1 MSIDSHPES
10 WYAFWSKRLVRTV
23 LGSMLTGIWV
33 FSMEILYISYAEF
46 FKVTCTSVQ
55 ELYRSSLVCPLILIR
70 SAAFWCKRL
79 VGTVLGS
86 MLTGIWVFSMEI
98 LYISYGEFFKVTCTS
113 VQELYR
119 SSLVCPL
126 ILIRRAAF
134 WCKRL
139 VCTVLGSMLTGIWVF
154 SMEILYI
161 SYGEFFKVTCTSVQ
175 ELYRSSLVCPLILI
189 RRAAFWC
196 KRLVC
201 TVLGSMLTG
210 IWVFSMEILYIS
222 YGEFFKVTC
231 TSVQELYRS
240 SLVCPLILIRRAAF
254 WCKRLVCTVLG
265 SMLTGIWVFSMEILY
280 SYAEFF
286 KVTCT
291 AVQELYRSSL
301 VCPLI
306 LIRRAAFWSKRLV
319 RTVLGSMLTGIWVF
333 SMEILYISYAEF
345 FKVTCTSVQELYRS
359 SLVCPLILIRSA
371 AFWCNRLVCTV
382 LGSMLT
388 GIWVFSMEILYI
400 SYGEFFKV
408 TCTSVQ
414 ELYRS
419 SLVCPLILN
428 RRAAFWSKRLV
439 RTVLGSMLTGISVFS
454 MEMLYISYAEI
465 FKGTCTSV
473 QELYR
478 SSLVCPLIFIRRAA
492 FWWKRLVGTVLGSML
507 TGIWV
512 FSMEIVYISYVEFFK
527 VTCTSV
533 QELYRSSLVCPLI
546 LIRRAAFWCKRL
558 VRTVLGSMLTGIWVF
573 SMEILYSYGEFF
585 KVTCTAVQE
594 LYRSS
599 LVCPLILIWRAAFWC
614 KRLVCT
620 VLGSMLTGI
629 WVFSMEILYISYG
642 EFFKVTCTSV
652 QELYRSSLVCPLI
665 LIRRA
670 AFWSKRLFRTVLGSM
685 LSGIWVFSMD
695 ILYISYGELFKVT
708 CTSVQELYRSS
719 LVSPLILIRRAAFLV
734 QTASLYSPGKY
745 VNWNLVFSME
755 IRLYRL
761 AVCTKMQLS
770 WWLSMD
776 IPDLTCT
783 VLVRTYRWPWINP
796 HS

>member
-1 MSIDSHPES
+1 M
-10 WYAFWSKRLVRTV
+10 
-23 LGSMLTGIWV
+23 
-33 FSMEILYISYAEF
+33 ILYN
-46 FKVTCTSVQ
+46 
-55 ELYRSSLVCPLILIR
+55 
-70 SAAFWCKRL
+70 
-79 VGTVLGS
+79 
-86 MLTGIWVFSMEI
+86 
-98 LYISYGEFFKVTCTS
+98 SYGEFFKVTCTS

-126 ILIRRAAF
+126 ILIQRAAF

-139 VCTVLGSMLTGIWVF
+139 VRTVLGSMLTGIWVF
-154 SMEILYI
+154 SMEILY
-161 SYGEFFKVTCTSVQ
+161 SYVEFFKVTCTAVQ

-189 RRAAFWC
+189 WRAAFWC
-196 KRLVC
+196 KRLVR
-201 TVLGSMLTG
+201 TVWGSMLTG

-280 SYAEFF
+280 SYVEFIN
-286 KVTCT
+286 VTCT
-291 AVQELYRSSL
+291 AIQELYRSSL
-301 VCPLI
+301 VCSLI
-306 LIRRAAFWSKRLV
+306 LIRRAAFWCKRLV
-319 RTVLGSMLTGIWVF
+319 R
-333 SMEILYISYAEF
+333 
-345 FKVTCTSVQELYRS
+345 
-359 SLVCPLILIRSA
+359 
-371 AFWCNRLVCTV
+371 TV

-419 SLVCPLILN
+419 SLVCPLILIW
-428 RRAAFWSKRLV
+428 RAAFWCKRLV
-439 RTVLGSMLTGISVFS
+439 RTVWGSMLTGV
-454 MEMLYISYAEI
+454 
-465 FKGTCTSV
+465 
-473 QELYR
+473 
-478 SSLVCPLIFIRRAA
+478 
-492 FWWKRLVGTVLGSML
+492 
-507 TGIWV
+507 WV
-512 FSMEIVYISYVEFFK
+512 FSMEILYISYGEFFK

-558 VRTVLGSMLTGIWVF
+558 VCTVLGSMLTGIWVF
-573 SMEILYSYGEFF
+573 SMEILYSYVEFIN
-585 KVTCTAVQE
+585 VTCTAIQE

-599 LVCPLILIWRAAFWC
+599 LVCSLILIRRAVFWC
-614 KRLVCT
+614 KRLVRT

-670 AFWSKRLFRTVLGSM
+670 AFW
-685 LSGIWVFSMD
+685 
-695 ILYISYGELFKVT
+695 
-708 CTSVQELYRSS
+708 C
-719 LVSPLILIRRAAFLV
+719 
-734 QTASLYSPGKY
+734 
-745 VNWNLVFSME
+745 
-755 IRLYRL
+755 
-761 AVCTKMQLS
+761 
-770 WWLSMD
+770 
-776 IPDLTCT
+776 
-783 VLVRTYRWPWINP
+783 
-796 HS
+796 